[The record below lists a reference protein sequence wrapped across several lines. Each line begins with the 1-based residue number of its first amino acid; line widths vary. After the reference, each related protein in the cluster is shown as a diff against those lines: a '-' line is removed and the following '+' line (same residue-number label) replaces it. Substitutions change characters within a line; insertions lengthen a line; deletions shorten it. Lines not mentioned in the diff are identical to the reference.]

1 MHINTNRQ
9 SVIDVRMVLISA
21 SSYLCV
27 CVCTVYRQLQ
37 IHIHHTSE
45 QEVKITKIFF
55 IKRLIYE
62 REVSVCEKVS
72 PSVCVGERGCGS

>member
-1 MHINTNRQ
+1 MCVWYSFLQVHI
-9 SVIDVRMVLISA
+9 
-21 SSYLCV
+21 CV
-27 CVCTVYRQLQ
+27 CVFAQ